1 VQGGGEVDLRRE
13 TRDPRP
19 IRGSGLDRT
28 QVRVERARVED
39 VPQIYELVSTFA
51 RRGETLHR
59 PLGEI
64 YETLRDFIVARR
76 GYLVLGCVA
85 LHVNWAD
92 LAELKAVAVRE
103 DSQHQGIG
111 GRLCRAALR
120 DARRLGV
127 AVVYALS
134 YRPTFFER
142 FGFRR
147 VDSARLPRQVW
158 GECYRCP
165 KFNCCDEV
173 PLICEVSP
181 VPAGWADSFRP
192 PLDFREPSG
201 APRVE

>member
-1 VQGGGEVDLRRE
+1 ME
-13 TRDPRP
+13 
-19 IRGSGLDRT
+19 RG
-28 QVRVERARVED
+28 QVRVERARVGD

-59 PLGEI
+59 PLGEL
-64 YETLRDFIVARR
+64 YETVRDFFVAREGDR
-76 GYLVLGCVA
+76 VVACAA

-103 DSQHQGIG
+103 ESQHRGIG
-111 GRLCRAALR
+111 GRICRAALR

-147 VDSARLPRQVW
+147 ADAGRLPRQVW

-173 PLICEVSP
+173 PLIYEVAP

-192 PLDFREPSG
+192 PLDFRDASG
-201 APRVE
+201 AARID